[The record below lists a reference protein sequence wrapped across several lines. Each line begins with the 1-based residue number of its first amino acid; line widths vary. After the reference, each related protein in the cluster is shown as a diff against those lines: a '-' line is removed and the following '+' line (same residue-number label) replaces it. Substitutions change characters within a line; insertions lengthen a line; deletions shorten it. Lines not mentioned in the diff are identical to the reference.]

1 MATAVQPF
9 TGTYHLDPN
18 HSTFQFAVD
27 HVTVSTFRAS
37 FADIDARLTVR
48 EDVIE
53 LEGRAAVE
61 SVSIV
66 DPQFREHVVRGAD
79 FFDADTHPLV
89 TFRSTSVELSDDGGA
104 TVSGELAI
112 RGVSLP
118 VTAQGAYRP
127 PTEDPFGMYRAGFEL
142 TAAVDRRDW
151 GMSWQ
156 MPLPDGNDALGWSVQ
171 ITAHLE
177 LIRKD

>member
-1 MATAVQPF
+1 MTTATQPF
-9 TGTYHLDPN
+9 TGTYELDPN
-18 HSTFQFAVD
+18 HSTFEFAID
-27 HVTVSTFRAS
+27 HLTVSTFRAS

-48 EDVIE
+48 GDALE
-53 LEGRAAVE
+53 LEGRAAAE

-89 TFRSTSVELSDDGGA
+89 TFQSTSVELSEDGRA
-104 TVSGELAI
+104 TVSGALAI
-112 RGVSLP
+112 RGLSLP
-118 VTAQGAYRP
+118 VNAHGTYRP

-142 TAAVDRRDW
+142 KATVDRRDW

-156 MPLPDGNDALGWSVQ
+156 MPLPDGSDALGWSVE
-171 ITAHLE
+171 ISAHLE
-177 LIRKD
+177 LVRKG